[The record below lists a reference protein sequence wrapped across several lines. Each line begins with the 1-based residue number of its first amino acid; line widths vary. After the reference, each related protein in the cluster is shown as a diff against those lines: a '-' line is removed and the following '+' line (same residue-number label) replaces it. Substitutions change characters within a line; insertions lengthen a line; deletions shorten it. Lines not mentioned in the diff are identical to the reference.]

1 MFKLYTFTW
10 HVKPKPNMPMMINR
24 WATDTCS
31 CHVDKS
37 SIWPFEVGTFTIL
50 RDASC
55 SRVHGGMLLAQVV
68 RVA

>member
-1 MFKLYTFTW
+1 MLL
-10 HVKPKPNMPMMINR
+10 MINR
-24 WATDTCS
+24 WETGSCS

-37 SIWPFEVGTFTIL
+37 SIWPFEVGTFTVL

-55 SRVHGGMLLAQVV
+55 SRVHRGMLLGQVI